1 VFVPIRTYDN
11 YIPANLV
18 MQRLEAEEITAYL
31 QDENTVTVSP
41 MYSMAVGGIKL
52 MVPEEQA
59 PRALELLKEWETEYK
74 EAAACPKCGSHNI
87 LLVPQAVNPTNW
99 VIAIATWFFGNYA
112 VSAKEVYKCHNC
124 GHEFE
129 NIP

>member
-1 VFVPIRTYDN
+1 MFVPIRTYDN

-18 MQRLEAEEITAYL
+18 LQRLEAEEITAYL
-31 QDENTVTVSP
+31 QDENTVTVVP

-52 MVPEEQA
+52 MVHEEQA
-59 PRALELLKEWETEYK
+59 PRALELLKEWDADYK

-87 LLVPQAVNPTNW
+87 LLVPQAANPANW
-99 VIAIATWFFGNYA
+99 FVAIATWFFGNYA
-112 VSAKEVYKCHNC
+112 VSAKDVYKCHNC